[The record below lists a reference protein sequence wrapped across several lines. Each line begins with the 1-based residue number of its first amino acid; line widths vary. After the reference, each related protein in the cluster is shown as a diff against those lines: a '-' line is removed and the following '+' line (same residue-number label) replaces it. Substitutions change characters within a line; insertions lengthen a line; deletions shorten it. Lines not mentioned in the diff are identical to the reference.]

1 MNFRLIMDTCVSELL
16 WKIWGIN
23 VFLFAL
29 CGNPQICISNYLC
42 INIEKYKENSKKV
55 VASYYELFVGGN
67 LSIYLQ
73 VGPQEWRRV
82 IERVKDKPHVMC
94 ITV

>member
-1 MNFRLIMDTCVSELL
+1 MDTHVSELL

-29 CGNPQICISNYLC
+29 CDNPQICISNYLG
-42 INIEKYKENSKKV
+42 INIEKCKENSKKV

-67 LSIYLQ
+67 LFTYLQ
-73 VGPQEWRRV
+73 GPQQWRRV

-94 ITV
+94 IPV

>member
-1 MNFRLIMDTCVSELL
+1 MNFRLIMNTCVSELL

-55 VASYYELFVGGN
+55 VQVTMSCLWVA
-67 LSIYLQ
+67 IYLLTY
-73 VGPQEWRRV
+73 
-82 IERVKDKPHVMC
+82 K
-94 ITV
+94 